1 MDWID
6 IQELPK
12 SRESETL
19 WFKVDGEVRKGTFK
33 QWFWA
38 TDWSELETVY

>member
-6 IQELPK
+6 ILELPK
-12 SRESETL
+12 SREEETL
-19 WFKVDGEVRKGTFK
+19 YFKVDGEVRKGTFK

-38 TDWSELETVY
+38 TKWTELHTVY